1 MIRRLGVCLVRQTS
15 SIEHAP
21 KSHRSC
27 LAQRKLSQAIRNM
40 SITTHPSL
48 IKVSTDSEYAD
59 TRPSLVLMPRS
70 NRVADA
76 PQAIG
81 PYSQA
86 IVSPPFV
93 FVSGCLGF
101 DPKTGAFV
109 DGGIEAQVYQAL
121 QNLKSVVEASGS
133 EVGKIVKTTV

>member
-1 MIRRLGVCLVRQTS
+1 
-15 SIEHAP
+15 
-21 KSHRSC
+21 
-27 LAQRKLSQAIRNM
+27 M
-40 SITTHPSL
+40 SVVTTHPTL
-48 IKVSTDSEYAD
+48 VKVSTDSESSE
-59 TRPSLVLMPRS
+59 PGSILVLMPRS
-70 NRVADA
+70 NRIADA

-109 DGGIEAQVYQAL
+109 DGGIEAQVHQAL

-133 EVGKIVKTTV
+133 EVGKIVKTTVPSSTLCGRSELTPSPRSF